1 MKRIDDGKKSLVEL
15 MSALKFSRA
24 DRKRSR
30 AEHITPFAA
39 FKQRAR
45 AGYPFS
51 QEDTQLVR
59 SAN

>member
-24 DRKRSR
+24 DRGNRD
-30 AEHITPFAA
+30 AEHIAPFAA

-51 QEDTQLVR
+51 LEDTQLVR